1 MLATIVDT
9 TITMILVFWV
19 PENRI
24 KTSGWRLE
32 RQLSGMQFSGAVWVY
47 FKNFM
52 LRKISNPSQSGENG
66 KMNLNV
72 FTYHPASTT
81 IYGQSCFIYTQ
92 LPSSSLF
99 RNNLRLFRRK
109 SMMHIILFVNVSVC
123 ISKCKDLNNPT
134 NNSYQSS
141 KLTVRL

>member
-52 LRKISNPSQSGENG
+52 LRKISNLSQSGENG
-66 KMNLNV
+66 
-72 FTYHPASTT
+72 
-81 IYGQSCFIYTQ
+81 IY
-92 LPSSSLF
+92 LSSSL
-99 RNNLRLFRRK
+99 NNSLLPVLFHLYSAPIFFLDLRLFRRK